1 MERRGN
7 SDEITRRYFDSILLE
22 TRYMDADLP
31 STKRMLWGWE
41 IQTPIMTAAL
51 SHLHDI
57 CEDAMAQYAIGARD
71 AGTIHWYGMGSDEE
85 LEHIIA
91 TGAKTIKI
99 IKPHADDAEV
109 FRRIEHAKKAGV
121 FAVGMDIDHSFSGH
135 GTYDHVL
142 GFDMKPKSTEQ
153 LAAFIQAAAPLPFIV
168 KGVLSVADAVK
179 VKKAGAA
186 GIVLSHHHNMMEY
199 SVPPLM
205 ALPAI
210 REAVGPDFP
219 IIVDCGIVSGMD
231 AYKALALG
239 ADGVSV
245 GRELMKPLKNGG
257 QAVAD
262 RIREMTAELASVMA
276 RTGVKDLS
284 SFDPTVLHFW
294 NT

>member
-1 MERRGN
+1 MTVEQ
-7 SDEITRRYFDSILLE
+7 D
-22 TRYMDADLP
+22 
-31 STKRMLWGWE
+31 TKLRKTL
-41 IQTPIMTAAL
+41 
-51 SHLHDI
+51 
-57 CEDAMAQYAIGARD
+57 RD
-71 AGTIHWYGMGSDEE
+71 NNVSYKVYKNTLVKFAVAGTEFEQLAKH
-85 LEHIIA
+85 LEGPTAVAVSKDDA
-91 TGAKTIKI
+91 TAPAKFLVEFAKTAPALELKGGI
-99 IKPHADDAEV
+99 
-109 FRRIEHAKKAGV
+109 
-121 FAVGMDIDHSFSGH
+121 VGFSGR

-179 VKKAGAA
+179 VQKAGAA

-205 ALPAI
+205 VLPKI
-210 REAVGPDFP
+210 RAAVGADFP

-262 RIREMTAELASVMA
+262 RIRDMTAELASVMA
-276 RTGVKDLS
+276 RTGVKDLK

-294 NT
+294 NV

>member
-7 SDEITRRYFDSILLE
+7 SDEITRGYLDSILLE
-22 TRYMDADLP
+22 TRYLDADLP
-31 STKRMLWGWE
+31 STKCELWGTE

-85 LEHIIA
+85 LEHIVA

-99 IKPHADDAEV
+99 IKPHADNAEV
-109 FRRIEHAKKAGV
+109 FRRIEHAKKAGA
-121 FAVGMDIDHSFSGH
+121 FAVGMDIDHSFSGY

-142 GFDMKPKSTEQ
+142 GFDMKSKSSEE
-153 LAAFIQAAAPLPFIV
+153 LAEFVKAAMPLPFIV
-168 KGVLSVADAVK
+168 KGVLSVTDAVK
-179 VKKAGAA
+179 AQKAGAA

-245 GRELMKPLKNGG
+245 GRELMKPLKDGG
-257 QAVAD
+257 SAVAA

-276 RTGVKDLS
+276 RTGVKDLK
-284 SFDPTVLHFW
+284 SFDPSVLHIRNF
-294 NT
+294 

>member
-1 MERRGN
+1 MERKGN

-31 STKRMLWGWE
+31 STKRTLWGWE
-41 IQTPIMTAAL
+41 IRTPIMTAAL

-71 AGTIHWYGMGSDEE
+71 AGTIHWYGMGSNEE

-109 FRRIEHAKKAGV
+109 FRRIEHAKKAGA

-142 GFDMKPKSTEQ
+142 GFDMKPKGTEQ

-179 VKKAGAA
+179 VQKAGAA

-276 RTGVKDLS
+276 RTGVKDLA

-294 NT
+294 NV